1 MDDEYD
7 SLQECCNAAGF
18 DNGNGP
24 CKYIDVCNPTDEP
37 TPAPTLAPIEALAT
51 PAPVTPAPIETPVL
65 ETPAPTPAPIEV
77 ITPAPIEVIIPA
89 PTPAPIETPVETPAP
104 TPCEGRKWYLITS
117 EADGWQGD
125 GSTTCTNGYD
135 ATTIDG
141 GASMYDT
148 FQECCEAEAKETMDS
163 TDCTYIDVCNPPA
176 PTPAPVPDDIVT
188 NEPTNGASIVS
199 TPSLSIGSTPTV
211 GTEKDIL
218 AIASGP
224 RRLN

>member
-24 CKYIDVCNPTDEP
+24 CRYIDVCNPTDEP
-37 TPAPTLAPIEALAT
+37 TPAPTLAPIEAIVT
-51 PAPVTPAPIETPVL
+51 PAPVTPAPIETPV
-65 ETPAPTPAPIEV
+65 ETPAPTLTV
-77 ITPAPIEVIIPA
+77 
-89 PTPAPIETPVETPAP
+89 TPAP

-135 ATTIDG
+135 ADG

-176 PTPAPVPDDIVT
+176 PTPAPVPDEIVT
-188 NEPTNGASIVS
+188 NEPTNGA
-199 TPSLSIGSTPTV
+199 SIGSTPTV